1 MMVAG
6 AIWIWIAVTAARRS
20 GATVACG
27 LSGSTIDDR
36 RNFGGNQGGG
46 MAAVDIQ
53 SQEEPS
59 AQTVSAVLDAAAERI
74 AAAGVENARADAE
87 ALVADA
93 LGMKPEELSVDS
105 AGEIPPEVAERDR
118 GAGARRVDREPMAY
132 ILGHAPFRGLEIA
145 VDARVL
151 WPRRETELL
160 VEVGAELPEGA
171 RVHEVGTGSGAIA
184 LALINERPD
193 LRVTASD
200 LSPEAAEAARENAER
215 LGLELEVTVGEGL
228 PDSLLGEGVDLVI
241 ANLPYVT
248 DSTIFERSPEIQREP
263 RIAVTG
269 DCGEDG
275 LGVIRGLI
283 EETPSGWR
291 LALEHDTHHGPA
303 MRELLRDA
311 TTLQDY
317 EGDERVTVGFAP

>member
-1 MMVAG
+1 
-6 AIWIWIAVTAARRS
+6 
-20 GATVACG
+20 
-27 LSGSTIDDR
+27 
-36 RNFGGNQGGG
+36 
-46 MAAVDIQ
+46 MAAIDIQ
-53 SQEEPS
+53 SQEGPS
-59 AQTVSAVLDAAAERI
+59 ARTVSAVLDDAAERI

-87 ALVADA
+87 TLVADA
-93 LGMKPEELSVDS
+93 MGVKTGELSVES
-105 AGEIPPEVAERDR
+105 AGEIDSAVAAAIEVSV
-118 GAGARRVDREPMAY
+118 ARRVDREPMAY
-132 ILGHAPFRGLEIA
+132 ILGRAPFRQLEIA
-145 VDARVL
+145 VDSRVL

-160 VEVGAELPEGA
+160 VEVGAKLPEGA

-184 LALINERPD
+184 LALLSERPD

-200 LSPEAAEAARENAER
+200 LSAEAVEAARENAER
-215 LGLELEVTVGEGL
+215 LGLDLDVSVGIGL
-228 PDSLLGEGVDLVI
+228 PDDLEDVDLVI

-283 EETPSGWR
+283 AETPSGWQ
-291 LALEHDTHHGPA
+291 LAMEHDTHHGPA

>member
-1 MMVAG
+1 
-6 AIWIWIAVTAARRS
+6 
-20 GATVACG
+20 
-27 LSGSTIDDR
+27 
-36 RNFGGNQGGG
+36 

-53 SQEEPS
+53 SQEEPF
-59 AQTVSAVLDAAAERI
+59 ARTVSAILDAAAERI
-74 AAAGVENARADAE
+74 AAAGVENARGDAE

-93 LGMKPEELSVDS
+93 LGVKPHELSVDS
-105 AGEIPPEVAERDR
+105 AGEVPADVAAAIEERVL
-118 GAGARRVDREPMAY
+118 RRIDREPIAY
-132 ILGHAPFRGLEIA
+132 ILGRAPFRGLEIA
-145 VDARVL
+145 VDERVL

-160 VEVGAELPEGA
+160 VEVAVELPEGA

-184 LALINERPD
+184 LALLSERPD
-193 LRVTASD
+193 LRITASD

-215 LGLELEVTVGEGL
+215 LGLDLDVTVATGL
-228 PDSLLGEGVDLVI
+228 PDSLVDVDLVI

-269 DCGEDG
+269 SCGEDG

-283 EETPSGWR
+283 GETPSGWK
-291 LALEHDTHHGPA
+291 LAMEHDTHHGPA
-303 MRELLRDA
+303 MREMLRDA
-311 TTLQDY
+311 ATLQDH

>member
-1 MMVAG
+1 
-6 AIWIWIAVTAARRS
+6 
-20 GATVACG
+20 
-27 LSGSTIDDR
+27 
-36 RNFGGNQGGG
+36 
-46 MAAVDIQ
+46 MAAIDVQ
-53 SQEEPS
+53 SQEGPS
-59 AQTVSAVLDAAAERI
+59 ARTVSAVLDDAAERI

-87 ALVADA
+87 VLVADA
-93 LGMKPEELSVDS
+93 LGVAPRELRVDG
-105 AGEIPPEVAERDR
+105 AGEVPADVVAAIEARVS
-118 GAGARRVDREPMAY
+118 RRVDREPMAY
-132 ILGHAPFRGLEIA
+132 ILGRAPFRGLEIA
-145 VDARVL
+145 VDERVL

-160 VEVGAELPEGA
+160 VEVGIELPEGA

-184 LALINERPD
+184 LALISERPD

-215 LGLELEVTVGEGL
+215 LGLELEVQVATGL
-228 PDSLLGEGVDLVI
+228 PDSLEGVDLVI

-248 DSTIFERSPEIQREP
+248 DATIFERSPEIQKEP

-269 DCGEDG
+269 ACGEDG

-291 LALEHDTHHGPA
+291 MAMEHDTHHGPA
-303 MRELLRDA
+303 MREMLRDA

-317 EGDERVTVGFAP
+317 EGDDRVTVGFAP

>member
-1 MMVAG
+1 V
-6 AIWIWIAVTAARRS
+6 
-20 GATVACG
+20 
-27 LSGSTIDDR
+27 D
-36 RNFGGNQGGG
+36 
-46 MAAVDIQ
+46 AVDIR
-53 SQEEPS
+53 SEEEPS
-59 AQTVSAVLDAAAERI
+59 ARTVGGLLDAAAEKL
-74 AAAGVENARADAE
+74 AAAGCENPRADAE

-93 LGMKPEELSVDS
+93 LGVKPEELSVES
-105 AGEIPPEVAERDR
+105 AGEVPADVVAAIE
-118 GAGARRVDREPMAY
+118 AKVARRAEREPMAY
-132 ILGHAPFRGLEIA
+132 VLGRAPFRGLEIA
-145 VDARVL
+145 VDERVL

-160 VEVGAELPEGA
+160 VEVAADLPEGA

-184 LALINERPD
+184 LALVAERPD

-200 LSPEAAEAARENAER
+200 LSAEAVEAARENAER
-215 LGLELEVTVGEGL
+215 LGLALEVSVATGL
-228 PDSLLGEGVDLVI
+228 PDSVEAEAVDLVI

-248 DSTIFERSPEIQREP
+248 DTTIFERSPEIQKEP

-291 LALEHDTHHGPA
+291 MVMEHDTHHGA
-303 MRELLRDA
+303 TMRELLRDA

-317 EGDERVTVGFAP
+317 EGDDRVTVGFAP

>member
-1 MMVAG
+1 
-6 AIWIWIAVTAARRS
+6 
-20 GATVACG
+20 
-27 LSGSTIDDR
+27 
-36 RNFGGNQGGG
+36 

-53 SQEEPS
+53 NQEEPS
-59 AQTVSAVLDAAAERI
+59 ARTVSAVLDAAAERI
-74 AAAGVENARADAE
+74 AAAGVENGRRDAE
-87 ALVADA
+87 VLVADA
-93 LGMKPEELSVDS
+93 IGVKPEQLSVDS
-105 AGEIPPEVAERDR
+105 AGEVPAEVAAAIEERV
-118 GAGARRVDREPMAY
+118 ARRVDREPMAY
-132 ILGHAPFRGLEIA
+132 ILGRAPSRSLEVA
-145 VDARVL
+145 VDERVL

-184 LALINERPD
+184 LALLHERPD

-200 LSPEAAEAARENAER
+200 LSPEAVEAARENAAR
-215 LGLELEVTVGEGL
+215 LGIDLDVSVATGL
-228 PDSLLGEGVDLVI
+228 PDSLEDVDLVI

-248 DSTIFERSPEIQREP
+248 DSTIFERSPEIQKEP

-269 DCGEDG
+269 SCGEDG

-283 EETPSGWR
+283 AETPSGWR
-291 LALEHDTHHGPA
+291 LAMEHDTHHGPA
-303 MRELLRDA
+303 MREMLRDA